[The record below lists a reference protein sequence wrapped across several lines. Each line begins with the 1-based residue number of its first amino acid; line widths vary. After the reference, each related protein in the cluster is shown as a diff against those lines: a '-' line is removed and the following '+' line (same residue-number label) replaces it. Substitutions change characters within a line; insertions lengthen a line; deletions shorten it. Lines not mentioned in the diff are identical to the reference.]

1 MSSLCL
7 VDSEPEQ
14 SQITRAQWERVILT
28 KTFCDV
34 IDLIN
39 VRVTRKYR
47 VSRQHLCIEAANGPD
62 VDLPAVG
69 RVAHQELRRPVPA
82 GGHVVRVYLALSG
95 HYPGKPKVTEFDD
108 PELGDQN
115 ILRLDISVNDLQS
128 EMF

>member
-1 MSSLCL
+1 MIDRQTGFL
-7 VDSEPEQ
+7 
-14 SQITRAQWERVILT
+14 LT
-28 KTFCDV
+28 KTFSDV

-39 VRVTRKYR
+39 VRVTGKYR
-47 VSRQHLCIEAANGPD
+47 VTSQHLGVETPDGPD
-62 VDLPAVG
+62 VDLLAVA
-69 RVAHQELRRPVPA
+69 RVAHQELGRPVPA
-82 GGHVVRVYLALSG
+82 GGHVVRVYLALPG